1 MPSIRI
7 SIRSILAAAAILTAA
22 TFAAQPARADEPKPV
37 EKAPAAADH
46 SHDGH
51 SHAAGD
57 GHDHADHGHGEK
69 AGVLPTFAQGIAPM
83 IVSLVV
89 FGLVFAV
96 LSTTAWPKIVKGLK
110 DREEKIR
117 SEIDAAEM
125 AQKQA
130 KNALQEY
137 ERNLAQARA
146 EAQRMLD
153 ETKAQQQALAAD
165 LKAKAD
171 VELNAMRE
179 KAKRDIETAKRAAID
194 EIYGHAASAATQM
207 ASKILRREIG
217 SQDQQRLIQ
226 ESLGELQAA
235 VARNN

>member
-1 MPSIRI
+1 MPSLCS
-7 SIRSILAAAAILTAA
+7 SIRSIIAAAAILAAA
-22 TFAAQPARADEPKPV
+22 TFAARPVLADDPKPV
-37 EKAPAAADH
+37 EKAAGAAAHAQDDH
-46 SHDGH
+46 G
-51 SHAAGD
+51 HAAGD
-57 GHDHADHGHGEK
+57 HDGHGHSDK

-83 IVSLVV
+83 VVSLVV

-117 SEIDAAEM
+117 SEIESAEM

-130 KNALQEY
+130 KIALQEY
-137 ERNLAQARA
+137 ERNLAQAKA

-153 ETKAQQQALAAD
+153 EAKAQQQALAAE

-171 VELNAMRE
+171 IELNAMRE

-194 EIYGHAASAATQM
+194 EIYGHAAGVATQM

-217 SQDQQRLIQ
+217 TQDQQRLIQ